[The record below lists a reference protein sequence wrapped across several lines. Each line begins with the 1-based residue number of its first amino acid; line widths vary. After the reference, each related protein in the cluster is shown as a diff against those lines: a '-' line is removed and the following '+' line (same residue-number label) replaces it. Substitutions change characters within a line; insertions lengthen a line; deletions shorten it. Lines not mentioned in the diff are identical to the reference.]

1 MNGPPAK
8 RRAAAAAG
16 TVAATDVASQPLDAG
31 GRRWLVSGYF
41 GARNLGDEALLAGL
55 LIGLRARGARV
66 VRVLSIDPDHTR
78 AVHGVPAR
86 RRVVG
91 LPAALLASDVLVSG
105 GGGLLQDVTSGRSL
119 GYYLGVIRAARLLR
133 RRVVVYGQS
142 LGPLS
147 VGGQRRVQRA
157 LQGLPLGLRDAPSL
171 ALANRLGLS
180 ATPVA
185 DAALALP
192 VPAVTQRDALVLV
205 PRGGLPKATLAL
217 RALGEEAQARGM
229 QVEVLAC
236 QPALD
241 LPEVARLE
249 TRLPGLRRLP
259 DEPPEAALAAL
270 AGARLV
276 ASVRLHGL
284 VLATVAGVPHV
295 GLAYDPKVAG
305 FAQRSAAPCWPVPS
319 DVASARSLAAELER
333 VLSMPALD
341 PAARTRLLRAAH
353 EGIDWLVRVALHE
366 GSWPN
371 A

>member
-1 MNGPPAK
+1 MSGATDE
-8 RRAAAAAG
+8 RHEVAAAVPA
-16 TVAATDVASQPLDAG
+16 VPPPDADR
-31 GRRWLVSGYF
+31 RRWLVSGYF
-41 GARNLGDEALLAGL
+41 GARTLGAEALLAGL
-55 LIGLRARGARV
+55 GAGLRARGARV
-66 VRVLSIDPDHTR
+66 VQVLSIDPAHTR
-78 AVHGVPAR
+78 ALHGVRAR
-86 RRVVG
+86 HRLRG
-91 LPAALLASDVLVSG
+91 LPAALLGSDVLVSG

-157 LQGLPLGLRDAPSL
+157 LRGLPLGLRDAPSL
-171 ALANRLGLS
+171 TLAQRLGLS
-180 ATPVA
+180 ATAVA

-192 VPAVTQRDALVLV
+192 VPPATQRDALVLV
-205 PRGGLPKATLAL
+205 PRGGLPQATMVL
-217 RALGEEAQARGM
+217 RALGEEAQARGLK
-229 QVEVLAC
+229 VEVLAC

-241 LPEVARLE
+241 LPEVARLQ

-259 DEPPEAALAAL
+259 DEPPELALAAL

-305 FAQRSAAPCWPVPS
+305 FAQRSGAPSWPLPS
-319 DVASARSLAAELER
+319 DAPSARVLAGDLER
-333 VLSMPALD
+333 VLSAPALD
-341 PAARTRLLRAAH
+341 AVARERLLRAAH
-353 EGIDWLVRVALHE
+353 DGLDWLVRAALHE
-366 GSWPN
+366 GSCPN